1 MTALDI
7 IADIVRNPVFPDDEL
22 ARIRKEK
29 IADVESISDDAATMS
44 QIAIRSLLYGSN
56 SPYGHS
62 ALGTKQSLQQI
73 DKSRIIEYYSSNFG
87 PKKATLIV
95 VGDVDESSV
104 MESAENKF
112 GDWNIDTLD
121 ADPLNLVSP
130 SLEASTIY
138 LLDRPEAPQSVIK
151 AGHITIPRNHS
162 DYLPLYLINYVFGA
176 HPTARLFMNLR
187 QDKGYSYGYYSNID
201 WLSGPSAIVA
211 GGSVQTAV
219 TKEAL
224 IETIKEFSDIRGG
237 RPITAEELEEGKQGI
252 LRSFPSQFETKA
264 QMLGCLSSI
273 VSFGLPLDYFNTLT
287 SSIMSLDLASVAEVA
302 ENRIQD
308 KSLSVLIVGDKKVV
322 APTLKGLGYPIIDI
336 DLYGRQVE

>member
-1 MTALDI
+1 
-7 IADIVRNPVFPDDEL
+7 
-22 ARIRKEK
+22 
-29 IADVESISDDAATMS
+29 
-44 QIAIRSLLYGSN
+44 
-56 SPYGHS
+56 
-62 ALGTKQSLQQI
+62 
-73 DKSRIIEYYSSNFG
+73 
-87 PKKATLIV
+87 
-95 VGDVDESSV
+95 
-104 MESAENKF
+104 
-112 GDWNIDTLD
+112 
-121 ADPLNLVSP
+121 
-130 SLEASTIY
+130 
-138 LLDRPEAPQSVIK
+138 
-151 AGHITIPRNHS
+151 
-162 DYLPLYLINYVFGA
+162 
-176 HPTARLFMNLR
+176 MNLR

-237 RPITAEELEEGKQGI
+237 RPITTEELEEGKQGI

-322 APTLKGLGYPIIDI
+322 APTLKGLGYSIIDI

>member
-1 MTALDI
+1 M
-7 IADIVRNPVFPDDEL
+7 
-22 ARIRKEK
+22 
-29 IADVESISDDAATMS
+29 
-44 QIAIRSLLYGSN
+44 
-56 SPYGHS
+56 
-62 ALGTKQSLQQI
+62 
-73 DKSRIIEYYSSNFG
+73 
-87 PKKATLIV
+87 
-95 VGDVDESSV
+95 
-104 MESAENKF
+104 
-112 GDWNIDTLD
+112 
-121 ADPLNLVSP
+121 
-130 SLEASTIY
+130 EASTIY

-219 TKEAL
+219 TKESL